1 MFIISFMIGLIIVIS
16 SIFVLRNEIN
26 RAYVKRSQIV
36 EQAKVYQHTDLFVM
50 LENLEITFQE
60 MNNSFYDIV
69 SDLEGNI
76 SLNRKEIEDIQ
87 MAIEEI
93 KRKQLAIYNDVNL
106 HVSKE
111 SKQHADVV
119 KNLRHMA
126 KIKEDKTQT
135 EVKTEAKSESKTELK
150 TESKSELKTE
160 PKTEFK
166 SDVYK
171 LENITEMA
179 SNDFLK
185 EENEQSQVNARS
197 ISNDT
202 NPNTSES
209 KAFIMSQIVL
219 LRSQGYS
226 LTEIAKQLGIGM
238 GEIKLLI
245 RMNDKK

>member
-135 EVKTEAKSESKTELK
+135 EVKTEAKSESKTE
-150 TESKSELKTE
+150 

>member
-1 MFIISFMIGLIIVIS
+1 MIGLIIVIS

-135 EVKTEAKSESKTELK
+135 EVKTEAKSESKTE
-150 TESKSELKTE
+150 